1 MTTDT
6 DTQDLSRAV
15 GRLEGRVNEHST
27 LLHQLRSDMTGG
39 FEQMNARFEQMNA
52 RFDHLNDRIHQLML
66 AVIAIGGGVIA
77 ALVAL
82 IITLIVQG

>member
-39 FEQMNARFEQMNA
+39 FEQMNARF
-52 RFDHLNDRIHQLML
+52 DHLNDRIHQLML